1 VRLGLQTDITVRILT
16 PDDLV
21 EIVREMVRINHGKG
35 TADDIDH
42 LGNRRVRAV
51 GELIQN
57 QFRVGLLRMERV
69 VKERMSITD
78 PATATPSSLTNT
90 AGSDLS
96 QLASFVLFNRSVAEP
111 AGVLADEL
119 RIGTTWA
126 GVTPRST
133 VPPILNVRRIGNNVV
148 LSWPINAAGF
158 LPESSPVLETN
169 SWAAVLSPLYFVGN
183 QSVVTNTPTGTL
195 TFYRLRKSP

>member
-1 VRLGLQTDITVRILT
+1 LTTPTTVGSRLYTRAASDGFNIGHSKASSTSTDWVWDARVFKTNETVFVVGSYTFDTGAGDFSQLW
-16 PDDLV
+16 
-21 EIVREMVRINHGKG
+21 INPPPE
-35 TADDIDH
+35 TI
-42 LGNRRVRAV
+42 GNTSA
-51 GELIQN
+51 
-57 QFRVGLLRMERV
+57 
-69 VKERMSITD
+69 
-78 PATATPSSLTNT
+78 PPSSLTNT

-126 GVTPRST
+126 SVTPRST